1 MAHIIRKRVKKL
13 NLNKVMR
20 LIFNYFF
27 KVFLIHFL
35 ILTFITLF
43 TLVNMENEGIIEFIR
58 GIIKNIT
65 EIPIDHSGKI
75 DKNIWYLFLNL
86 NVFIWINCSYL
97 LYLLI
102 KRVIMNKINKD
113 KKSNL
118 IYNFIIFSS
127 IIILS
132 RQILVLFYGKEPF
145 EMVGNTFSSFILFLY
160 IIYVEIIESY
170 LIPIYNLFH
179 LNRNKKE
186 LGNHHKTLIILNIIF
201 LIRALIYLYLYL
213 SGFFEY

>member
-1 MAHIIRKRVKKL
+1 MALIIRKRVKKL
-13 NLNKVMR
+13 NLNKIMR
-20 LIFNYFF
+20 LIFIFFF

-43 TLVNMENEGIIEFIR
+43 TLVNMENDGIIEFIR
-58 GIIKNIT
+58 SIIKNIT

-75 DKNIWYLFLNL
+75 DKKIWYLFLNL

-102 KRVIMNKINKD
+102 KRVLMNKIIKD
-113 KKSNL
+113 KKSKL
-118 IYNFIIFSS
+118 IYNFIIISS

-132 RQILVLFYGKEPF
+132 RQIFVLFYGKEPF
-145 EMVGNTFSSFILFLY
+145 ELVGNTFSSFILFLY

-186 LGNHHKTLIILNIIF
+186 LGNHHKTLIILNIVF

-213 SGFFEY
+213 SGYF